1 MKILL
6 PVLAFIL
13 FVQVGF
19 AQSDLESAV
28 ESLNKAQ
35 GYQWLAEIQQNQA
48 AYYLGKSPNLS
59 AKINLIINK
68 INLKLRKTPK
78 SAPFLMARGYAY
90 YAIAE
95 FFNHKSAFG
104 TNKLNDVKIKSNLV
118 LASKD
123 IEKTMKLDKSLAD
136 YFSIRG
142 KIRVFQCNVKVFTS
156 DKDCYQTPLTDFTY
170 AIYSSPDSYYF
181 YDDRISLNE
190 SFGKTDLVKAD
201 EDFKAI
207 YEPLT
212 LKKIEA
218 EEKLQANQTPENYYE
233 AAKIN
238 FEIFLKMAS
247 FHDDNDSVNDQ
258 DVIYNHILIREYFLT
273 VSQNQIN
280 ESLKLSKTA
289 DYFAFR
295 GKTNLYFGSVY
306 DDEKGRETAVKY
318 FESAIKDYTEAIKLN
333 PKNTGYYIERS
344 VTYKNLGKTDL
355 QNADIETAKKLK
367 SNP

>member
-1 MKILL
+1 M
-6 PVLAFIL
+6 
-13 FVQVGF
+13 
-19 AQSDLESAV
+19 
-28 ESLNKAQ
+28 
-35 GYQWLAEIQQNQA
+35 
-48 AYYLGKSPNLS
+48 
-59 AKINLIINK
+59 
-68 INLKLRKTPK
+68 
-78 SAPFLMARGYAY
+78 
-90 YAIAE
+90 
-95 FFNHKSAFG
+95 
-104 TNKLNDVKIKSNLV
+104 
-118 LASKD
+118 
-123 IEKTMKLDKSLAD
+123 
-136 YFSIRG
+136 
-142 KIRVFQCNVKVFTS
+142 
-156 DKDCYQTPLTDFTY
+156 
-170 AIYSSPDSYYF
+170 
-181 YDDRISLNE
+181 
-190 SFGKTDLVKAD
+190 
-201 EDFKAI
+201 
-207 YEPLT
+207 
-212 LKKIEA
+212 KKIEA